1 MRATILGSCSLSALY
16 RQLVSVVRILA
27 TNCLLIPETTNIAG
41 VIVLNCLSEQKS
53 ALLGCR
59 VSTEVYGGRYLFG

>member
-1 MRATILGSCSLSALY
+1 M
-16 RQLVSVVRILA
+16 RILA

-53 ALLGCR
+53 ALLGCQ